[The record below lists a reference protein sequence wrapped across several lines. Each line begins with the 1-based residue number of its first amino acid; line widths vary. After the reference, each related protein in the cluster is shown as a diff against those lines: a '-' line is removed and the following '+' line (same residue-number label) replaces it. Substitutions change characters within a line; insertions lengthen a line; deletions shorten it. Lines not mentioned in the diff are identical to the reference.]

1 MEILTELSKV
11 NFLSYAITTV
21 LIFIGFKAFILAF
34 EWVMNYFGIETKWM
48 RERKEEH
55 DLLIQ
60 TSQNL
65 IALQKKHEEDSKRS
79 DIKDEEIC
87 KDVIKLTNMFMEKEI
102 DDLRW
107 KILDFCSALS
117 NGRKYNRETFD
128 HIIQIYIKYEKILKE
143 NDMENGLVEES
154 INFVREKYHEYLKN
168 GNMEFSEEFFIE
180 KNIINPNQK

>member
-21 LIFIGFKAFILAF
+21 LIFISFKAFILAV
-34 EWVMNYFGIETKWM
+34 EWIMDYFGIETKFM
-48 RERKEEH
+48 RKKREEH
-55 DLLIQ
+55 ELLIQ

-65 IALQKKHEEDSKRS
+65 IALQEKHEEDLKRS

-87 KDVIKLTNMFMEKEI
+87 KDVLKLTNMFVEKEI

-128 HIIQIYIKYEKILKE
+128 HIIQIYNKYEKILEE

-168 GNMEFSEEFFIE
+168 GNIEFSEEFFTE
-180 KNIINPNQK
+180 KNINNPRQN

>member
-1 MEILTELSKV
+1 MEILTELSQV

-21 LIFIGFKAFILAF
+21 LLFIAFKAFILAI
-34 EWVMNYFGIETKWM
+34 EWIMDYFGIETKWM
-48 RERKEEH
+48 RQKREEH
-55 DLLIQ
+55 DLLVQ

-65 IALQKKHEEDSKRS
+65 IALQKKHEEDLKRS

-87 KDVIKLTNMFMEKEI
+87 KDVLKLTNMFTEKEI

-128 HIIQIYIKYEKILKE
+128 HIIQIYNKYEKILEE

-154 INFVREKYHEYLKN
+154 INFIREKYHEYLKN
-168 GNMEFSEEFFIE
+168 GNIEFSEEFFTE
-180 KNIINPNQK
+180 RNIHNPKQN